1 VRDLGHNILV
11 HNLIERRIGG
21 RIMIDLYDV
30 SLPTIF
36 LVGLAAIFAAS
47 EIGWQVGVRASVQG
61 ARNVSTLE
69 SAVLGLLALMIG
81 FTFAMAL
88 SRFDARRNAVLNEAN
103 SIETAALRARLLPE
117 PHRTQALQALRE
129 YTTIR
134 LEVVNSSEPYSALQ
148 AIVDRSTALQET
160 LWQQAMAVA
169 QNDKTQ
175 VPTGIFIQSLN
186 DMIDNQGKHLAAL
199 RNTVP
204 DIVLLMLFGVAATAG
219 AFAGYASGLDKR
231 RRRLPVY
238 LIGLLV
244 WTIILLILDLDRPIA
259 GFVRVSQQP
268 MIDAARRISTFPE

>member
-1 VRDLGHNILV
+1 MRDLGHNILV
-11 HNLIERRIGG
+11 HNLIERWIG
-21 RIMIDLYDV
+21 RRTMIDLYDI

-36 LVGLAAIFAAS
+36 LVGLAVIFAAS
-47 EIGWQVGVRASVQG
+47 EIGWQVGARARAEG
-61 ARNVSTLE
+61 TRNVATLE
-69 SAVLGLLALMIG
+69 SAILGLLALMIG

-88 SRFDARRNAVLNEAN
+88 SRFDARRNAVVNEAN

-134 LEVVNSSEPYSALQ
+134 LEVINSSEPYLALK
-148 AIVDRSTALQET
+148 AIVDRSNALQET

-169 QNDKTQ
+169 QNEKTP
-175 VPTGIFIQSLN
+175 VPTGMFIQSLN
-186 DMIDNQGKHLAAL
+186 DMINDQGKHLAAL

-204 DIVLLMLFGVAATAG
+204 NIVILMLFGVAATAG
-219 AFAGYASGLDKR
+219 GFAGYASGLDER
-231 RRRLPVY
+231 RKRLPVF

-268 MIDAARRISTFPE
+268 MIDAATRIATFPE